1 MRPVIIGG
9 AGRCQI
15 TDISTAIILFS
26 GAYETRNYWG
36 GGAEFSK
43 EVPDH

>member
-26 GAYETRNYWG
+26 GAYETRNYWV
-36 GGAEFSK
+36 GAEFSK